1 MSKKATTET
10 PKQTPAQ
17 KITELLKPFT
27 SYKKAPAKDRDAKR
41 KDDLLALLSKKA
53 AVKASLNKALD
64 SACKEI
70 EAEVKAIHD
79 KDTKALEKA
88 GISLQKKPRKKKAS
102 TS

>member
-1 MSKKATTET
+1 MAKKTTTET
-10 PKQTPAQ
+10 SDQ
-17 KITELLKPFT
+17 KIANLLKPFT
-27 SYKKAPAKDRDAKR
+27 SYKTMPAKDRDAKR
-41 KDDLLALLSKKA
+41 KAELLDLLKKKD

-70 EAEVKAIHD
+70 AVELKAIHD

-88 GISLQKKPRKKKAS
+88 GVKLHRKPRKKKAS